1 MERTDMQKLG
11 KEPITVILGGTEY
24 DIPPLVIKY
33 SGAWRKKSM
42 PLIGFLMAYS
52 RRAAAMDAA
61 GDGVTS
67 EALQEATTALFT
79 EKTDEIINSFF
90 EYGRELPRDEIEE
103 NATDG
108 EIIVAFMEVF
118 NAFVSPLSST
128 VRNMEK
134 AAPTK

>member
-33 SGAWRKKSM
+33 SGEWRRKSM

-52 RRAAAMDAA
+52 RLAKAE
-61 GDGVTS
+61 GPETS
-67 EALQEATTALFT
+67 VALQEATTELFT
-79 EKTDEIINSFF
+79 DKTDEIIESFF
-90 EYGRELPRDEIEE
+90 EYGHELPRDEIEE

-118 NAFVSPLSST
+118 DAFVSPLSAT
-128 VRNMEK
+128 AQRFAK
-134 AAPTK
+134 DHPTK